1 MNNTLEKKAVK
12 AGLWYTIGNI
22 LLKGCIFLTLPIFTK
37 ILSTTDFGI
46 YSSYIALEGIISAV
60 IGMGLYGTIKN
71 AKIDFKEK
79 FNDYLSTIICFSLF
93 VLFIFIILSNSL
105 YFLYGDFIGY
115 SRFIINVLILQSY
128 GSFLIHLYGSKLN
141 IEFKYKSYLGVTF
154 FNTIGNIILS
164 IILILYV
171 FPYQRYLGRIVGS
184 ALPIIIVSVIIVL
197 YILKNGK
204 DYWNKKYI
212 KYAIL
217 IGLPLV
223 PHVVSQSLLSQF
235 DRIMIEKMIG
245 ASEGGIYSYIYTIC
259 TILFIIVQSLDNAWN
274 PWVYIRLSENNTSII
289 KKSFTK
295 YIDFFSILTL
305 GFLCLSPEIV
315 VLFAGSEYWSGI
327 DLIIPLTVSNYFVF
341 LYMLPVGIE
350 YYHKKTKFISLG
362 TVCATIAN
370 LVLNFIFIKLF
381 GFKAAA
387 YTTLI
392 SYILLFV
399 FHWIMASKYELS
411 ELYDIKH
418 IIKTSSL
425 IFAFSIIIYL
435 IGIRSMLG
443 IGIRYVV
450 CLVLIIILLIN
461 VKDYLKLIKRG

>member
-1 MNNTLEKKAVK
+1 M
-12 AGLWYTIGNI
+12 
-22 LLKGCIFLTLPIFTK
+22 
-37 ILSTTDFGI
+37 
-46 YSSYIALEGIISAV
+46 
-60 IGMGLYGTIKN
+60 
-71 AKIDFKEK
+71 
-79 FNDYLSTIICFSLF
+79 
-93 VLFIFIILSNSL
+93 
-105 YFLYGDFIGY
+105 
-115 SRFIINVLILQSY
+115 
-128 GSFLIHLYGSKLN
+128 
-141 IEFKYKSYLGVTF
+141 
-154 FNTIGNIILS
+154 
-164 IILILYV
+164 
-171 FPYQRYLGRIVGS
+171 
-184 ALPIIIVSVIIVL
+184 
-197 YILKNGK
+197 
-204 DYWNKKYI
+204 
-212 KYAIL
+212 
-217 IGLPLV
+217 
-223 PHVVSQSLLSQF
+223 
-235 DRIMIEKMIG
+235 
-245 ASEGGIYSYIYTIC
+245 
-259 TILFIIVQSLDNAWN
+259 
-274 PWVYIRLSENNTSII
+274 
-289 KKSFTK
+289 
-295 YIDFFSILTL
+295 
-305 GFLCLSPEIV
+305 SPEIV